1 MNVAK
6 GTGKTKEEAIEDG
19 LRRLGVNREDVE
31 VKVINEAKNGF
42 LGLIGA
48 KPAVVEVI
56 KKPDPDVI
64 GREFLFELFTK
75 MDVPVEIDV
84 KYKENKTVYFD
95 LKGENIGILIGK
107 RGQTLDS
114 IQYLTNIYVKR
125 KCGNDAR
132 IVLDAENY
140 REKRKNTL
148 EQLAENLAKQVRA
161 KNKSVRLEPMN
172 KYERKIIHVT
182 LQRYKDIETYSEGE
196 ESNRRVVIVNKRK
209 PSKESL

>member
-19 LRRLGVNREDVE
+19 LKRLGVSRENVE
-31 VKVINEAKNGF
+31 IKVISEAKSGF
-42 LGLIGA
+42 LGMIGS

-56 KKPDPDVI
+56 KKPDPDVV

-75 MDVPVEIDV
+75 MDLPVEIEV
-84 KYKENKTVYFD
+84 KEHERNSIFFE

-125 KCGNDAR
+125 NCGNDAQ
-132 IVLDAENY
+132 IILDASRY
-140 REKRKNTL
+140 REKRRKTL
-148 EQLAENLAKQVRA
+148 EQLADNLAKKVIL
-161 KNKSVRLEPMN
+161 KKEKIKLEPMN
-172 KYERKIIHVT
+172 RYERKVIHT
-182 LQRYKDIETYSEGE
+182 KLQKHPEVKTYSEGE
-196 ESNRRVVIVNKRK
+196 EPYRKVVIDRK
-209 PSKESL
+209 K